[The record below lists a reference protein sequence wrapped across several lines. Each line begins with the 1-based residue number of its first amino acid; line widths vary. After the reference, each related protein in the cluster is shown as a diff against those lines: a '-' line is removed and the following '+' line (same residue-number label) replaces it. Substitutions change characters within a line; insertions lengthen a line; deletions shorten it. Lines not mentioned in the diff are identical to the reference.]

1 MDEPIITRAARATAE
16 AEAASVE
23 LELMR
28 AVARHDRQAFK
39 TLYDRYAPR
48 IGRYLM
54 KLLKQPQRVDEAVN
68 DTMLAV
74 WQNADRFDPAQGRL
88 LTWLLGIAHHKGL
101 KGLRGAKRFSAE
113 VSFDTLPPVSLEDSE
128 AQDDTPQTAAPHDP
142 ERTVLGWELGQAL
155 GGALDRLS
163 AEQRAL
169 IELAFGEDRSYA
181 EIAAI
186 LNCPLNTVKTRVFHA
201 RKKLAQ
207 LLAQCG
213 HADFATAR
221 DELP

>member
-1 MDEPIITRAARATAE
+1 MSEIATDD
-16 AEAASVE
+16 

-28 AVARHDRQAFK
+28 AVARQDRQAFK

-74 WQNADRFDPAQGRL
+74 WQNAERFDPAQGRL

-113 VSFDTLPPVSLEDSE
+113 VSFDTLPRAGLEDSE
-128 AQDDTPQTAAPHDP
+128 AQDDAPQAAAPHNP
-142 ERTVLGWELGQAL
+142 ESTLLGWELGQAL

-163 AEQRAL
+163 AEQRAV

-186 LNCPLNTVKTRVFHA
+186 LDCPLNTVKTRVFHA

-207 LLAQCG
+207 RLAQCG
-213 HADFATAR
+213 HADFTTAR

>member
-1 MDEPIITRAARATAE
+1 MSETETTADD
-16 AEAASVE
+16 
-23 LELMR
+23 LELVR
-28 AVARHDRQAFK
+28 AVARQDRQAFK
-39 TLYDRYAPR
+39 VLYDRYAPR

-74 WQNADRFDPAQGRL
+74 WQNASRFDPAQGRL

-113 VSFDTLPPVSLEDSE
+113 VSLDPLPPAGLDDSE
-128 AQDDTPQTAAPHDP
+128 EQKDTPLAIAPHTP

-155 GGALDRLS
+155 GQALDRLS
-163 AEQRAL
+163 LEQRVV

-186 LNCPLNTVKTRVFHA
+186 LDCPLNTVKTRVFHA

-213 HADFATAR
+213 HADFTTAR

>member
-1 MDEPIITRAARATAE
+1 MSESEIATDD
-16 AEAASVE
+16 

-28 AVARHDRQAFK
+28 AVACQDRQAFRV
-39 TLYDRYAPR
+39 LYDRYAPR

-74 WQNADRFDPAQGRL
+74 WQNANRFDPAQGRL

-101 KGLRGAKRFSAE
+101 KGLRGARRFSAE
-113 VSFDTLPPVSLEDSE
+113 VSFDALSLAGLDDSE
-128 AQDDTPQTAAPHDP
+128 EQDDTSLAVAPHDP
-142 ERTVLGWELGQAL
+142 QRTVLGWELGQAL
-155 GGALDRLS
+155 GWALDRLS
-163 AEQRAL
+163 SEQRAV

-181 EIAAI
+181 EIATI
-186 LNCPLNTVKTRVFHA
+186 LDCPVNTVKTRVFHA

-213 HADFATAR
+213 HADFTTAR

>member
-1 MDEPIITRAARATAE
+1 MSESEIATDD
-16 AEAASVE
+16 

-28 AVARHDRQAFK
+28 AVACQDRQAFRV
-39 TLYDRYAPR
+39 LYDRYAPR

-74 WQNADRFDPAQGRL
+74 WQNANRFDPAQGRL

-101 KGLRGAKRFSAE
+101 KGLRGARRLSAE
-113 VSFDTLPPVSLEDSE
+113 VSFDALSPASFDNEE
-128 AQDDTPQTAAPHDP
+128 QDNVPLAVAPHDP
-142 ERTVLGWELGQAL
+142 QRIVLGWELGQAL
-155 GGALDRLS
+155 GWALDRLS
-163 AEQRAL
+163 SEQRAV

-186 LNCPLNTVKTRVFHA
+186 LDCPLNTVKTRVFHA

-213 HADFATAR
+213 HADFTTAR
-221 DELP
+221 DEPP